1 MPVASAQLKS
11 CLLLAAVAGEMELEL
26 VEPVVSRNH
35 TELMLQSFGAN
46 ICSELTEN
54 GHYIKYV
61 PERMIETDFIEIV
74 GDFSSAAFFIIAGLI
89 TPESDICIKGVGIN
103 PSRAK
108 LVEILLDMGAKIEL
122 VNSSTVNGEK
132 IADLKVQYSELQSI
146 NISPEDVPVI
156 IDEIPILLIAAI
168 FAKGKTTI
176 NGLKNCE
183 LKNPIVYC
191 HGSRS

>member
-1 MPVASAQLKS
+1 MGINIFAENNCPPLQFKGANLKKKFRYHMPVASAQLKS
-11 CLLLAAVAGEMELEL
+11 CLLLAAVAGDMELEL

-61 PERMIETDFIEIV
+61 PDRMIETDFIEIV

-103 PSRAK
+103 PSRA
-108 LVEILLDMGAKIEL
+108 
-122 VNSSTVNGEK
+122 
-132 IADLKVQYSELQSI
+132 
-146 NISPEDVPVI
+146 
-156 IDEIPILLIAAI
+156 
-168 FAKGKTTI
+168 
-176 NGLKNCE
+176 
-183 LKNPIVYC
+183 
-191 HGSRS
+191 